1 MAVVS
6 DRQMTYQSQLDQLLN
21 ADVSMDTDSK
31 QSEIAKLRMQIEDE
45 KMKKKRYRVS
55 WFVLLKSHRTFSD
68 ILWFFQI
75 ENIRRKHNYLPL
87 IVELLRIL
95 GEKGQLSS
103 LYEKALEKAKYAS
116 ESKKA

>member
-1 MAVVS
+1 MYELDGLKEGPIDWGETGDNWFDVARPLIQRRIKKYSEGEIHFNLMAVVS

-55 WFVLLKSHRTFSD
+55 
-68 ILWFFQI
+68 
-75 ENIRRKHNYLPL
+75 
-87 IVELLRIL
+87 
-95 GEKGQLSS
+95 
-103 LYEKALEKAKYAS
+103 
-116 ESKKA
+116 